1 MLLRSVKSANRRAST
16 STDRRFL
23 LTEETIVKI
32 PFGSKVLDA
41 VLSVPDKILPYAVV
55 LTHGASGDMNC
66 CHLISLAKYL
76 VSHGFLCLRF
86 TCKSLNII
94 YRTKAY
100 KAVVEYLRSSDAYK
114 LSGIFLGGRSMG
126 SRAATSVTRQADQ
139 DNDSFIQ
146 GLICLSYPLHRP
158 KLQAKCRDEDL
169 LFIKSPV
176 LFVSGTADEMC
187 DQRLLEDIVVKM
199 KAPMK
204 IHWIEKANHS
214 MAVRGRTMDDIL
226 LEVNVQVLSWI
237 REIIE

>member
-1 MLLRSVKSANRRAST
+1 MG
-16 STDRRFL
+16 DG
-23 LTEETIVKI
+23 TEINVKI
-32 PFGSKVLDA
+32 PFGNKHLDA
-41 VLSVPDKILPYAVV
+41 IFSVPDKILPYAVV
-55 LTHGASGDMNC
+55 LTHGASGDMNFS
-66 CHLISLAKYL
+66 HLISLAKYL
-76 VSHGFLCLRF
+76 VSHEFMCLRF

-100 KAVVEYLRSSDAYK
+100 KAVVEYLRSSSDYK

-126 SRAATSVTRQADQ
+126 SRAAASLTRQADQ

-158 KLQAKCRDEDL
+158 KLQTKLRDEDL

-187 DQRLLEDIVVKM
+187 DQRLLESIAVKM
-199 KAPMK
+199 KAPKK

-214 MAVRGRTMDDIL
+214 MAVRGRSTDDIL
-226 LEVNVQVLSWI
+226 LEINTQVLSWI
-237 REIIE
+237 REIIK